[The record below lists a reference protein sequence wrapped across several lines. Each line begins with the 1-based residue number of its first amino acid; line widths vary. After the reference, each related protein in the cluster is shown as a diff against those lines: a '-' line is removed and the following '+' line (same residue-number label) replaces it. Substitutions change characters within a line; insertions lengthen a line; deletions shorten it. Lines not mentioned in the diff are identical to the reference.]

1 MASILCPYISF
12 TDTARDAMTLYHHVF
27 GGELII
33 RTFGEFGND
42 DPAVA
47 DLVMHS
53 QLETVAGYTIM
64 ASDTPPGMERTEG
77 SSITVMVS
85 GDDAETL
92 RGYFTALSDGGTV
105 TMPLEKQFWGDEF
118 GMVTDRFGVAWG
130 IDISAGEDVA

>member
-1 MASILCPYISF
+1 
-12 TDTARDAMTLYHHVF
+12 
-27 GGELII
+27 
-33 RTFGEFGND
+33 
-42 DPAVA
+42 
-47 DLVMHS
+47 
-53 QLETVAGYTIM
+53 
-64 ASDTPPGMERTEG
+64 MERTEG

-85 GDDAETL
+85 GDDAEAL